1 MVGAAGV
8 IVAMY
13 ALYRYQGLNK
23 YITAKHF
30 DNMGKLLVLLSAVYV
45 YFNINEYFVPF
56 YKMKGHEAEHLN
68 SLMYGD
74 YAPMFWSVQIL
85 GMVLPMILL
94 MFKWGRKPGVL
105 SLISVVVIVGAWFKR
120 YLIVV
125 PTLSHP
131 YIPTDRVPESW
142 IHYNPTFPEWTITAA
157 TLAAAL
163 MIITLLVRY
172 FPVIPVQETLEEM
185 ELDSSPEDNLS
196 YDG

>member
-1 MVGAAGV
+1 MPSAITGFSVV
-8 IVAMY
+8 SIVRKIKQ
-13 ALYRYQGLNK
+13 LED
-23 YITAKHF
+23 YITNFHF
-30 DNMGKLLVLLSAVYV
+30 DKLGKLFNLVCIIYL

-94 MFKWGRKPGVL
+94 IFNWGRKPGIL
-105 SLISVVVIVGAWFKR
+105 SLISIVVIVGAWFKR

-125 PTLSHP
+125 PTLGHP

-142 IHYNPTFPEWTITAA
+142 INYNPTFPEWIITAS
-157 TLAAAL
+157 TLAAAF

-172 FPVIPVQETLEEM
+172 FPIIPVQETFEEM
-185 ELDSSPEDNLS
+185 ELDSSPEENNS
-196 YDG
+196 YEG